1 MIKLRS
7 ILIGASMLA
16 AVSVHA
22 SDGVLDI
29 VAPWEVGST
38 DPAKAGYVYTRLQIG
53 ETLVEVNDQGKPR
66 PGLAES
72 WTISDDQL
80 SWRFTV
86 RQGVRFHDGSPLTA
100 EVAARALQRALAKPG
115 MLAVAPI
122 EAIGVDGDQVVV
134 RLSSPFAPLP
144 ALLAHSSTQILAP
157 ASYNEAGEASQVI
170 GTGPYR
176 IERLQ
181 MPQKLSATV
190 FNDYWGETPAIAK
203 LSYLAAGRGETRALM
218 AQSGDADIVFTLDP
232 ASQARLQRDSRL
244 EVHGVAISR
253 TLSLKIN
260 AGHPFL
266 ADPKARQALS
276 LALDRR
282 GMAAGLLR
290 TPEAAASQLF
300 PPTMGDWHL
309 QALSGAERDLEQARA
324 LLAGLGWK
332 ADDKGMLSR
341 NGKPFTL
348 TLTTFA
354 DRPELPL
361 LATAIQAQL
370 RELGVALVVNVSNA
384 SEIPAGHRDGS
395 LQLALVARNFAL
407 VSDPLG
413 TLLQDFGPR
422 GGDWGAMNWHSARLG
437 EILQQLLQETDSQT
451 ALGLRQEA
459 ARLLHRELPMIPL
472 AWYQQ
477 SAAVSSKVAGFSID
491 PFERSYRVSDMRWV
505 Q

>member
-1 MIKLRS
+1 MIKLRL
-7 ILIGASMLA
+7 ILVGASMLA
-16 AVSVHA
+16 AASAFA

-53 ETLVEVNDQGKPR
+53 ETLVEVNDQGKLR

-72 WTISDDQL
+72 WTLADDQL
-80 SWRFTV
+80 SWRFTL
-86 RQGVRFHDGSPLTA
+86 RQNVHFHDGSLLGA
-100 EVAARALQRALAKPG
+100 EAVARALQRAHAKPG
-115 MLAVAPI
+115 MLAVAPVEGI
-122 EAIGVDGDQVVV
+122 EAQGNQVVV
-134 RLSSPFAPLP
+134 RLASPFAPLP

-157 ASYNEAGEASQVI
+157 ASYNEAGEATQVI

-176 IERLQ
+176 VEQLQ
-181 MPQKLSATV
+181 MPQKLTATV
-190 FNDYWGETPAIAK
+190 FNHYWGEAPAIAK

-244 EVHGVAISR
+244 DVHGVAISR
-253 TLSLKIN
+253 TLSLKLN

-266 ADPKARQALS
+266 ADPQARQALS

-282 GMAAGLLR
+282 GMAAALLR
-290 TPEAAASQLF
+290 TPDAAASQLF
-300 PPTMGDWHL
+300 PPAMGDWHL
-309 QALSGAERDLEQARA
+309 QDLSASERDLDQARA
-324 LLAGLGWK
+324 LLAGLGWQ

-341 NGKPFTL
+341 NGEPFTL

-370 RELGVALVVNVSNA
+370 HELGIELVVNVSNA

-407 VSDPLG
+407 VPDPLG
-413 TLLQDFGPR
+413 TLLQDFGPQ
-422 GGDWGAMNWHSARLG
+422 GGDWGAMNWHSARLD
-437 EILQQLLQETDSQT
+437 EILQQLLREADPQAAVE
-451 ALGLRQEA
+451 LRQEA
-459 ARLLHRELPMIPL
+459 ALLLHRQLPMIPL

-477 SAAVSSKVAGFSID
+477 SAAVSNTVAGFSID
-491 PFERSYRVSDMRWV
+491 PFERSYRVSDMRWT